1 MGSCPASNTMYYNVS
16 SGRSGE
22 REREGGEENKK
33 REKRNW
39 KIKKGER
46 EGVKLQRRLVK
57 QQLSIDSH

>member
-16 SGRSGE
+16 SGRAE